1 MKKRVKIGGIGKSP
15 AIEKINAVHELD
27 VKMLVTDKME
37 ELICVEKK
45 ISVDKNNDEELKKIM
60 SNNVPLKFD

>member
-15 AIEKINAVHELD
+15 AVEKINAVHELD

-37 ELICVEKK
+37 ELVCVEKK
-45 ISVDKNNDEELKKIM
+45 ISVDKNNDEELIKIM